1 MEASNTNVKRLES
14 DEIRIAVIKSSD
26 DRLRVELAG
35 SQTFYSSDDISQLN
49 RQELLRHVYQIR
61 NLNKSHLKCQSVMTK
76 FDPSLSNSFSGDDSA
91 APRSFSLSDTQQ
103 TGGGIPLVS
112 KLEVSTPVVQSL
124 DPVADQFSSLS
135 AIERF
140 ILMQANSE
148 AARVAETDRKERLL
162 REERDAERRQK
173 EDDRE
178 AKRREREEERKY
190 ERELYERK
198 ENSRLLEAEKKEA
211 SRVAELALERQLAA
225 EKENSR
231 LAELAIERQLA
242 AEKENS
248 RLAELAI
255 ERQLAAEKEIVR
267 LEQAAKKEAIFLA
280 EREADRKEAAEQR
293 EFERRHAA
301 DVAAFHAQRQTE
313 ERVEKERRRE
323 QALQRERD
331 ERSERE
337 RILLEDRSIRQA
349 ERESDRLEREKDR
362 EEKYQQLKSD
372 KQYQLERDSRF
383 ELRLKRAS
391 VIAHARLASQPADL
405 QVVLARFKNVEFI
418 FNSYEINND
427 LQIVVVT
434 PFLNERCKKLAMTLE
449 KDALFEQL
457 RKLILNEYNFSP
469 KLLRKSFLEMFK
481 MADESVSQFTTRLS
495 NGLQMYLDSRHVNS
509 SYSSIFDLLISD
521 RVKDSLSYAC
531 RCHVTDRES
540 QDSWL
545 PSRKIAEVADRYLSE
560 RDPVKT
566 NSAQPSFQ
574 SYYSNN
580 NKASYANN
588 KTTVSSTGNG
598 GGGPHGYVRAN
609 KDKIVCF
616 FCHKPGHVKSQC
628 FRLNK
633 DGKPN
638 TNTNTRKENSDT
650 TRKCYVC
657 NSSTHLANRCP
668 DRNLIWVKRYLGHR
682 RYLLCRF
689 QLWIPRLK

>member
-26 DRLRVELAG
+26 DRLRMELAG

-103 TGGGIPLVS
+103 AGGGIPLVT
-112 KLEVSTPVVQSL
+112 KLELSTPVVQSL
-124 DPVADQFSSLS
+124 DPTADQFGSLS

-140 ILMQANSE
+140 IMMQSNN
-148 AARVAETDRKERLL
+148 ERLL
-162 REERDAERRQK
+162 REEREERR
-173 EDDRE
+173 RE
-178 AKRREREEERKY
+178 KEEERKY

-198 ENSRLLEAEKKEA
+198 ETA
-211 SRVAELALERQLAA
+211 
-225 EKENSR
+225 R
-231 LAELAIERQLA
+231 LAEMAIER
-242 AEKENS
+242 K
-248 RLAELAI
+248 
-255 ERQLAAEKEIVR
+255 LAAEKEIVR
-267 LEQAAKKEAIFLA
+267 LELAAKKEAIFLA
-280 EREADRKEAAEQR
+280 EREADRKEAADQR

-301 DVAAFHAQRQTE
+301 DVAAFNAQRQNE
-313 ERVEKERRRE
+313 ERIEKERRRE

-337 RILLEDRSIRQA
+337 RILIEDRSIRQA

-391 VIAHARLASQPADL
+391 DIAHARLASQPADL
-405 QVVLARFKNVEFI
+405 QGVLAWFKNVEFI
-418 FNSYEINND
+418 FNSYEINKD
-427 LQIVVVT
+427 LLIAVVT

-481 MADESVSQFTTRLS
+481 MADESVSQFTTRLT
-495 NGLQMYLDSRHVNS
+495 NGLQMYLDSRHDN
-509 SYSSIFDLLISD
+509 
-521 RVKDSLSYAC
+521 LSYAC

-540 QDSWL
+540 EDSWVPL
-545 PSRKIAEVADRYLSE
+545 RKVAEVADRYLSE

-580 NKASYANN
+580 NKTSYANN

-598 GGGPHGYVRAN
+598 AVGPHGYVRAN

-616 FCHKPGHVKSQC
+616 LP
-628 FRLNK
+628 
-633 DGKPN
+633 
-638 TNTNTRKENSDT
+638 
-650 TRKCYVC
+650 
-657 NSSTHLANRCP
+657 
-668 DRNLIWVKRYLGHR
+668 
-682 RYLLCRF
+682 
-689 QLWIPRLK
+689 

>member
-26 DRLRVELAG
+26 DRLRMELAG

-61 NLNKSHLKCQSVMTK
+61 NLNKSHLKCQSIMTK

-103 TGGGIPLVS
+103 TGGGVPLVS

-124 DPVADQFSSLS
+124 DPTADQFGSLS
-135 AIERF
+135 VIERF
-140 ILMQANSE
+140 IMMQSNN
-148 AARVAETDRKERLL
+148 ERLL
-162 REERDAERRQK
+162 REEREAERRQK

-198 ENSRLLEAEKKEA
+198 ETA
-211 SRVAELALERQLAA
+211 
-225 EKENSR
+225 R
-231 LAELAIERQLA
+231 LAEIAIERQLA
-242 AEKENS
+242 AEKETS
-248 RLAELAI
+248 RLIELAI
-255 ERQLAAEKEIVR
+255 ERKLAADKEIVR

-280 EREADRKEAAEQR
+280 EREADRKEAADQR

-301 DVAAFHAQRQTE
+301 DVAAFNAQRQNE
-313 ERVEKERRRE
+313 ERIEKERRRE

-337 RILLEDRSIRQA
+337 RILLEDRSISQA

-362 EEKYQQLKSD
+362 EEKYQQRKSD

-391 VIAHARLASQPADL
+391 DIAHARLASQPADL
-405 QVVLARFKNVEFI
+405 QGVLAWFKNVEFI
-418 FNSYEINND
+418 FNSYEINKD
-427 LQIVVVT
+427 LLIAVVT

-481 MADESVSQFTTRLS
+481 MADESVSQFTTRLT
-495 NGLQMYLDSRHVNS
+495 NGLQMYLDSKS
-509 SYSSIFDLLISD
+509 SSKL
-521 RVKDSLSYAC
+521 
-531 RCHVTDRES
+531 
-540 QDSWL
+540 
-545 PSRKIAEVADRYLSE
+545 
-560 RDPVKT
+560 
-566 NSAQPSFQ
+566 
-574 SYYSNN
+574 
-580 NKASYANN
+580 
-588 KTTVSSTGNG
+588 
-598 GGGPHGYVRAN
+598 
-609 KDKIVCF
+609 
-616 FCHKPGHVKSQC
+616 
-628 FRLNK
+628 
-633 DGKPN
+633 
-638 TNTNTRKENSDT
+638 
-650 TRKCYVC
+650 
-657 NSSTHLANRCP
+657 
-668 DRNLIWVKRYLGHR
+668 RN
-682 RYLLCRF
+682 
-689 QLWIPRLK
+689 